1 MSAQPDSPPPRCR
14 PEVAGLLA
22 LLLLTESRRRARFA
36 ADGSLVLLRDQDRTR
51 WDRAMIDEGQ
61 MIVRA
66 CLRRNQPG
74 PYQIQAG
81 ICCALGVHPS
91 SVYGRDY
98 DVQEAS

>member
-1 MSAQPDSPPPRCR
+1 
-14 PEVAGLLA
+14 
-22 LLLLTESRRRARFA
+22 
-36 ADGSLVLLRDQDRTR
+36 
-51 WDRAMIDEGQ
+51 MIDEGQ

-74 PYQIQAG
+74 PYQIQSG